1 MGDLVGLGVGAAL
14 VVKVTWR
21 LLLVTEAVVLTVT
34 VVPETETT
42 VVESAMP

>member
-1 MGDLVGLGVGAAL
+1 MGVGTAL

-21 LLLVTEAVVLTVT
+21 LLLVTDAVVLTVT
-34 VVPETETT
+34 VALVLDTETT